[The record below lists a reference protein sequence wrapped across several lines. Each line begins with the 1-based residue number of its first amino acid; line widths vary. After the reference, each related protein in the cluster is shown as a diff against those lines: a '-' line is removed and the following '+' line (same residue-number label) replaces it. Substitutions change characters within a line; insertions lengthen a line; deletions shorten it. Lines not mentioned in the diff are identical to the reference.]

1 MKNTFGTSVSLT
13 LFGESHGEYIGAVLD
28 GLAPGIDVDE
38 EYIPSRLCLRRPSG
52 DISTSR
58 REEDKF
64 SIVSGVFGGK
74 TTGAPLCILIPNEN
88 VRPSDYDGLKF
99 IPRPSHADFSAHE
112 KYHGFEDGRGGGHFS
127 GRLTAPLVAAGAIV
141 QSALKK
147 NGIFIGT
154 HIKRLAGIDDREFAD
169 VLSDVKSLE
178 YASFAALDDA
188 AAKKMISKIKKAKED
203 GDSVGGVLECA
214 AVGVPS
220 GVGEPWFYGVES
232 ALSQAL
238 FAIPAVKG
246 VSFGAGFY
254 MSDMRGSEANDAF
267 FTDGEKIY
275 TKTNNNGGVLGG
287 ITTGMPIIFS
297 CAVKPTPSI
306 FKEQQSVDIGKMENT
321 SLSLSGRHDP
331 AIVHRARAVVDA
343 VTALVLCDLLAQ
355 RYGTD
360 YIGGAK

>member
-28 GLAPGIDVDE
+28 GLAPGIVVDE
-38 EYIPSRLCLRRPSG
+38 EYISSRLSLRRPSG
-52 DISTSR
+52 DISTAR

-154 HIKRLAGIDDREFAD
+154 HIKRLAGVDDRAFGD

-188 AAKKMISKIKKAKED
+188 AAKKMISEIKKAKED

-220 GVGEPWFYGVES
+220 GVGEPWFGGVES

-238 FAIPAVKG
+238 FAIPGVKG
-246 VSFGAGFY
+246 VAFGAGFY
-254 MSDMRGSEANDAF
+254 MSDMRGSAANDAF

-306 FKEQQSVDIGKMENT
+306 FKEQQSVDTGKMENT

-343 VTALVLCDLLAQ
+343 VTSLVLCDLLAQ